1 MINTNADATH
11 VVTCCRKHLLNFVA
25 AERKVSVLINGNM
38 KGDGRH
44 WVGVVQG
51 VWTELQWCWEDREPQ
66 MAVCWTHKDI
76 VNYLERESLWERE
89 RDSVCVCVCMC
100 ACMCVCVFINHTPV
114 DLLLHSE
121 SILRTWM
128 VQIIHFWTISSAVQ
142 FYYNYIINYTLI
154 SARWCHS
161 IWHHQ
166 VVVVILSNP
175 QVILDLTI
183 KKLCS
188 RLKLL

>member
-1 MINTNADATH
+1 MVTWRVMDAIGLEWS
-11 VVTCCRKHLLNFVA
+11 RAYELNCNGVGKTESHRWPFVGLTKILSTTW
-25 AERKVSVLINGNM
+25 R
-38 KGDGRH
+38 GR
-44 WVGVVQG
+44 
-51 VWTELQWCWEDREPQ
+51 
-66 MAVCWTHKDI
+66 VCGR
-76 VNYLERESLWERE
+76 EREI
-89 RDSVCVCVCMC
+89 VCVCVCMC